1 MTLVPFDDR
10 DGSIWWD
17 GRLIPWR
24 DAKLHVL
31 SHGLH
36 YASAVFEGERA
47 YNGHIFKL
55 REHTD
60 RLIESGRILG
70 FVIPYSADQIDDAC
84 RLALAES
91 GMTDAYVRPLAWRGA
106 EQLSVSAQQTTIH
119 LMVAVWAWPNLFG
132 ADRMKGVRLGMGA
145 WKRPHPETAPI
156 RSKAA
161 GLYMT
166 GTLSKHAAEAEG
178 FNDAL
183 MLDWR
188 GQVAEATGANIFFV
202 MDGALHTPIPDC
214 FLDGITRRTVMA
226 LAHRRQI
233 PVIERAIMPDEM
245 ARATE
250 VFLAGSAAEVTPVR
264 QIGTLAFAPGPI
276 TETLLRDYEAL
287 VRMTPDEVQTRLAA

>member
-70 FVIPYSADQIDDAC
+70 FEIPYTAEQIDDAC
-84 RLALAES
+84 RLTLAES

-161 GLYMT
+161 GLYMI
-166 GTLSKHAAEAEG
+166 GTMSKHAAEAEG

-188 GQVAEATGANIFFV
+188 GQVSEATGANIFFA

-250 VFLAGSAAEVTPVR
+250 VFLTGSAAEVTPVR
-264 QIGTLAFAPGPI
+264 QIGTLEFAPGPI